1 MNAIPN
7 AFRAKKVW
15 KSGGGYAIL
24 YTDGFVRPS
33 TDQRGET
40 MKDIKKIVLTGGPAG
55 GKTTLT
61 SRLVKELSSIG
72 YRVFIVPEAATEL
85 ISQFGIKPFGN
96 CLSMFD
102 FQYFVVSSQL
112 HKEKM
117 AWEAAQLVPEEK
129 ILIIC
134 DRGVMDDRA
143 YVSQKEF
150 TQVISRFDL
159 TEKQVLESYDAVIHL
174 VSSSKGA
181 EFAYNY
187 DNAARYETLEQARE
201 KEDAT
206 LLCWRNHKNRV
217 LIGNSY
223 NFENKIRKA
232 MNEVYTILGEIPPAQ
247 SERKFLI
254 EYVGASE
261 LAAYEPVEQ
270 HITQTY
276 LKAREKG
283 TERRTR
289 KVLSNNAISYFYTEK
304 RPISPVERIENE
316 RLLSQK
322 EYLRLTE
329 EVDPTYGS
337 ISKRRFCFRFNGRYC
352 TVDTYPNNAE
362 HAILDVQLNDK
373 DEQVDLPPEIHVIKE
388 VTGDVNYQGHMISKH
403 MAQF

>member
-1 MNAIPN
+1 M
-7 AFRAKKVW
+7 
-15 KSGGGYAIL
+15 KS
-24 YTDGFVRPS
+24 
-33 TDQRGET
+33 
-40 MKDIKKIVLTGGPAG
+40 IKKIVLTGGPAG

-85 ISQFGIKPFGN
+85 ISGFGIKPFGN

-112 HKEKM
+112 HKEKL

-134 DRGVMDDRA
+134 DRGVMDDKA

-150 TQVISRFDL
+150 TQVISRFNV
-159 TEKQVLESYDAVIHL
+159 TEKELLASYDAVIHL

-206 LLCWRNHKNRV
+206 LLCWRNHPNRV
-217 LIGNSY
+217 QIGNSY

-232 MNEVYTILGEIPPAQ
+232 MNEVYRILGEIPPAQ
-247 SERKFLI
+247 YERKFLI
-254 EYVGASE
+254 EYIDEIG

-270 HITQTY
+270 NITQNY
-276 LKAREKG
+276 LKERAKG

-289 KVLSNNAISYFYTEK
+289 KVISNNAISYFYTEK

-316 RLLSQK
+316 RLLTQK
-322 EYLRLTE
+322 EYLRLTD
-329 EVDPTYGS
+329 EVDPAYGS
-337 ISKRRFCFRFNGRYC
+337 ISKRRFCFRYNDHYC
-352 TVDTYPNNAE
+352 TVDTFPICADR
-362 HAILDVQLNDK
+362 AILDVQLSGK
-373 DEQVDLPPEIHVIKE
+373 DEQPDLPPEIHVIKE
-388 VTGDVNYQGHMISKH
+388 VTDDPNYQGHMISKH
-403 MAQF
+403 QALL

>member
-1 MNAIPN
+1 M
-7 AFRAKKVW
+7 
-15 KSGGGYAIL
+15 KSI
-24 YTDGFVRPS
+24 T
-33 TDQRGET
+33 
-40 MKDIKKIVLTGGPAG
+40 KIVLTGGPAG

-112 HKEKM
+112 HKEKL
-117 AWEAAQLVPEEK
+117 AWEAAQLVPEDK
-129 ILIIC
+129 ILILC

-150 TQVISRFDL
+150 NQVISRFDL
-159 TEKQVLESYDAVIHL
+159 TEKKILASYDAVIHL

-206 LLCWRNHKNRV
+206 LLCWRNHKHRV
-217 LIGNSY
+217 VIGNSY
-223 NFENKIRKA
+223 NFENKIRRA
-232 MNEVYTILGEIPPAQ
+232 MNEVYSILGEIPPAEI
-247 SERKFLI
+247 ERKFLI
-254 EYVGASE
+254 EYVDESV

-270 HITQTY
+270 NITQTY
-276 LKAREKG
+276 LKARAKD
-283 TERRTR
+283 TERRVR
-289 KVLSNNAISYFYTEK
+289 KVISDNAISYFYSEEH
-304 RPISPVERIENE
+304 PISPIERIENE

-322 EYLRLTE
+322 EYIRLTE
-329 EVDPTYGS
+329 EVDPEYGS
-337 ISKRRFCFRFNGRYC
+337 VAKRRFCFRFNGHYY
-352 TVDTYPNNAE
+352 TVDTYPTNADS
-362 HAILDVQLNDK
+362 AILDVQLNDK
-373 DEQVDLPPEIHVIKE
+373 DEQVEFPPEIRVIKE
-388 VTGDVNYQGHMISKH
+388 VTGDANYQGNMISKRL
-403 MAQF
+403 AQL

>member
-1 MNAIPN
+1 
-7 AFRAKKVW
+7 
-15 KSGGGYAIL
+15 
-24 YTDGFVRPS
+24 
-33 TDQRGET
+33 
-40 MKDIKKIVLTGGPAG
+40 MKTIRKIVLTGGPAG

-85 ISQFGIKPFGN
+85 ISGFGIKPFGN

-112 HKEKM
+112 HKEKL
-117 AWEAAQLVPEEK
+117 AAEAAQLVPEDK

-134 DRGVMDDRA
+134 DRGVMDDKA

-150 TQVISRFDL
+150 TQVISRFHI
-159 TEKQVLESYDAVIHL
+159 TEKEILESYDAVIHL

-206 LLCWRNHKNRV
+206 LLCWRNHKHRV
-217 LIGNSY
+217 MIGNSF
-223 NFENKIRKA
+223 NFDNKIRKA

-247 SERKFLI
+247 CERKFLI
-254 EYVGASE
+254 DYIDEIGLAS
-261 LAAYEPVEQ
+261 YEPVEQ
-270 HITQTY
+270 SITQTY
-276 LKAREKG
+276 LKERAKG

-289 KVLSNNAISYFYTEK
+289 KVLSNNAISYFYSEK

-322 EYLRLTE
+322 EYLRLSE
-329 EVDPTYGS
+329 EVDPEFGS
-337 ISKRRFCFRFNGRYC
+337 ISKRRFCFRYNDRYY
-352 TVDTYPNNAE
+352 TVDTYPICADR
-362 HAILDVQLNDK
+362 AILDVQLNDK
-373 DEQVDLPPEIHVIKE
+373 DEQPDLPPEIHVIKE
-388 VTGDVNYQGHMISKH
+388 VTGDPNYQGHMISKH
-403 MAQF
+403 QALV

>member
-1 MNAIPN
+1 M
-7 AFRAKKVW
+7 
-15 KSGGGYAIL
+15 KS
-24 YTDGFVRPS
+24 
-33 TDQRGET
+33 
-40 MKDIKKIVLTGGPAG
+40 IKKIVLTGGPAG

-85 ISQFGIKPFGN
+85 ISGFGIKPFGN

-117 AWEAAQLVPEEK
+117 AWEAAQLVPEDK
-129 ILIIC
+129 IVILC
-134 DRGVMDDRA
+134 DRGVMDDKA

-150 TQVISRFDL
+150 GEVIGRFNL
-159 TEKQVLESYDAVIHL
+159 TEKDILASYDAVIHL

-206 LLCWRNHKNRV
+206 LLCWRSHKHRV
-217 LIGNSY
+217 VIGNSY

-254 EYVGASE
+254 RYVDDSA

-270 HITQTY
+270 NITQTY
-276 LKAREKG
+276 LKERAKG

-289 KVLSNNAISYFYTEK
+289 KVVSNNAISYFYTEK
-304 RPISPVERIENE
+304 RPISPIERIENE

-322 EYLRLTE
+322 EYLRLAE
-329 EVDPTYGS
+329 EVDPEYGS
-337 ISKRRFCFRFNGRYC
+337 VSKRRLCFRYQGHYC
-352 TVDTYPNNAE
+352 TLDTYPTNDDS
-362 HAILDVQLNDK
+362 AILDVQLNDK
-373 DEQVDLPPEIHVIKE
+373 DETVELPPEISVIKE
-388 VTGDVNYQGHMISKH
+388 VTGDNNYQGHMISKRL
-403 MAQF
+403 AQIS

>member
-1 MNAIPN
+1 M
-7 AFRAKKVW
+7 
-15 KSGGGYAIL
+15 KS
-24 YTDGFVRPS
+24 
-33 TDQRGET
+33 
-40 MKDIKKIVLTGGPAG
+40 IKKIVLTGGPAG

-117 AWEAAQLVPEEK
+117 AWEAAQLVPEDK
-129 ILIIC
+129 IVILC
-134 DRGVMDDRA
+134 DRGMIDDKA

-150 TQVISRFDL
+150 NQVIGRFGL
-159 TEKQVLESYDAVIHL
+159 TEKELLESYDAVIHL

-206 LLCWRNHKNRV
+206 LMCWRNHKHRV
-217 LIGNSY
+217 VIGNSY

-247 SERKFLI
+247 VERKFLI
-254 EYVGASE
+254 GYIDEGD

-270 HITQTY
+270 IITQTY
-276 LKAREKG
+276 LKERAKG

-289 KVLSNNAISYFYTEK
+289 KVVSNNAISYSYTEK
-304 RPISPVERIENE
+304 RPISPMERIENE
-316 RLLSQK
+316 RLLSEK
-322 EYLRLTE
+322 EYIRKNA
-329 EVDPTYGS
+329 EVDPEYGS
-337 ISKRRFCFRFNGRYC
+337 VTKRRFCFRYKGHYC
-352 TVDTYPNNAE
+352 TVDTYPTNADS
-362 HAILDVQLNDK
+362 AILDVQLNDK
-373 DEQVDLPPEIHVIKE
+373 DEEVELPPEIRVIKE
-388 VTGDVNYQGHMISKH
+388 VTGDVNYQGHMISKRLT
-403 MAQF
+403 QL

>member
-1 MNAIPN
+1 M
-7 AFRAKKVW
+7 
-15 KSGGGYAIL
+15 KSI
-24 YTDGFVRPS
+24 T
-33 TDQRGET
+33 
-40 MKDIKKIVLTGGPAG
+40 KIVLTGGPAG

-117 AWEAAQLVPEEK
+117 AWEAAQLVPEDK

-134 DRGVMDDRA
+134 YRGVIDDKA

-150 TQVISRFDL
+150 NQVISRFGL
-159 TEKQVLESYDAVIHL
+159 TEKELLESYDAVIHL

-187 DNAARYETLEQARE
+187 DNAARYATLEQARE

-217 LIGNSY
+217 VIGNSY
-223 NFENKIRKA
+223 NFDNKIRKA
-232 MNEVYTILGEIPPAQ
+232 MNEVYSILGEIPPAQ

-254 EYVGASE
+254 EYVDESD
-261 LAAYEPVEQ
+261 LAAYQPVEQ

-276 LKAREKG
+276 LKARKQG

-289 KVLSNNAISYFYTEK
+289 KVVSNNAISYFYSEK
-304 RPISPVERIENE
+304 RPISPIERIENE
-316 RLLSQK
+316 RLLSEK
-322 EYLRLTE
+322 EYIRKNA
-329 EVDPTYGS
+329 EVDPEYGS
-337 ISKRRFCFRFNGRYC
+337 VSKRRFCFIYNGRYC
-352 TVDTYPNNAE
+352 TVDTYPTNPNS
-362 HAILDVQLNDK
+362 AILDVQLNDK
-373 DEQVDLPPEIHVIKE
+373 DEQVDLPPEIKVIKE
-388 VTGDVNYQGHMISKH
+388 VTGDVNYQGHMISKGL
-403 MAQF
+403 AQM

>member
-1 MNAIPN
+1 
-7 AFRAKKVW
+7 
-15 KSGGGYAIL
+15 
-24 YTDGFVRPS
+24 
-33 TDQRGET
+33 
-40 MKDIKKIVLTGGPAG
+40 MKTIRKIVLTGGPAG

-96 CLSMFD
+96 CLTMFE

-112 HKEKM
+112 HKEKL
-117 AWEAAQLVPEEK
+117 AREAAELVPEDK

-134 DRGVMDDRA
+134 DRGVLDDKA

-150 TQVISRFDL
+150 NQVIARFNV
-159 TEKQVLESYDAVIHL
+159 TEKELLESYDAVIHL

-206 LLCWRNHKNRV
+206 LMCWRNHKHRV
-217 LIGNSY
+217 VIGNSY

-247 SERKFLI
+247 LERKFLV
-254 EYVGASE
+254 EYVDESD
-261 LAAYEPVEQ
+261 LAAYDPVEQ
-270 HITQTY
+270 NITQTY
-276 LKAREKG
+276 LKERAKG

-289 KVLSNNAISYFYTEK
+289 KVVSNNAISYFYSEK
-304 RPISPVERIENE
+304 RPISPMERIENE
-316 RLLSQK
+316 RLLSEK
-322 EYLRLTE
+322 EYIRKNA
-329 EVDPTYGS
+329 EVDPEFGS
-337 ISKRRFCFRFNGRYC
+337 VTKRRFCFVYNGRYC
-352 TVDTYPNNAE
+352 TVETYPTNANC
-362 HAILDVQLNDK
+362 AILDVQLNDK
-373 DEQVDLPPEIHVIKE
+373 DEQVDLPPEIRVIKE
-388 VTGDVNYQGHMISKH
+388 VTGDVNYQGHMISKSL
-403 MAQF
+403 AQL

>member
-1 MNAIPN
+1 
-7 AFRAKKVW
+7 
-15 KSGGGYAIL
+15 
-24 YTDGFVRPS
+24 
-33 TDQRGET
+33 
-40 MKDIKKIVLTGGPAG
+40 MKTIKKIVLTGGPAG

-72 YRVFIVPEAATEL
+72 YRVLIVPEAATEL

-129 ILIIC
+129 VLIIC

-150 TQVISRFDL
+150 TQVISRFNL
-159 TEKQVLESYDAVIHL
+159 TEKELLESYDAVIHL

-206 LLCWRNHKNRV
+206 LLCWRNHKHRV

-247 SERKFLI
+247 CERKFLI
-254 EYVGASE
+254 EYVDEVALSP
-261 LAAYEPVEQ
+261 YDPVEQ
-270 HITQTY
+270 NITQTY
-276 LKAREKG
+276 LKERAKG

-289 KVLSNNAISYFYTEK
+289 KVLSNNAISYFYSEK
-304 RPISPVERIENE
+304 RPISPIERIENE

-322 EYLRLTE
+322 EYIRLTE
-329 EVDPTYGS
+329 EVDPEFGS
-337 ISKRRFCFRFNGRYC
+337 INKRRFCFRYNDRYC
-352 TVDTYPNNAE
+352 TVDTYPICADR
-362 HAILDVQLNDK
+362 AILDVQLNDK
-373 DEQVDLPPEIHVIKE
+373 DEQPDLPPEIHVIKE
-388 VTGDVNYQGHMISKH
+388 VTGDANYQGHMISKH
-403 MAQF
+403 QSLV

>member
-1 MNAIPN
+1 M
-7 AFRAKKVW
+7 
-15 KSGGGYAIL
+15 KS
-24 YTDGFVRPS
+24 
-33 TDQRGET
+33 
-40 MKDIKKIVLTGGPAG
+40 IKKIVLTGGPAG

-96 CLSMFD
+96 CLSMYD

-112 HKEKM
+112 HKEKL
-117 AWEAAQLVPEEK
+117 AWEAAQLVPEDK

-134 DRGVMDDRA
+134 DRGVMDDKA

-150 TQVISRFDL
+150 TQVISRFNV
-159 TEKQVLESYDAVIHL
+159 TEKEILASYDAVIHL

-206 LLCWRNHKNRV
+206 LLCWRNHPNRV
-217 LIGNSY
+217 QIGNSY

-232 MNEVYTILGEIPPAQ
+232 MNEVYRILGEIPPAQ
-247 SERKFLI
+247 YERKFLI
-254 EYVGASE
+254 EYIDEIG
-261 LAAYEPVEQ
+261 LAPYEPVEQ
-270 HITQTY
+270 NITQNY
-276 LKAREKG
+276 LKERAKG

-316 RLLSQK
+316 RLLTQK
-322 EYLRLTE
+322 EYLRLTD
-329 EVDPTYGS
+329 EVDPAFGS
-337 ISKRRFCFRFNGRYC
+337 ISKRRFCFRYNGRYC
-352 TVDTYPNNAE
+352 TVDTFPICADR
-362 HAILDVQLNDK
+362 AILDVQLNSK
-373 DEQVDLPPEIHVIKE
+373 DEQPDLPPEIHVIKE
-388 VTGDVNYQGHMISKH
+388 VTDDPNYQGHMISKH
-403 MAQF
+403 QALL

>member
-1 MNAIPN
+1 
-7 AFRAKKVW
+7 
-15 KSGGGYAIL
+15 
-24 YTDGFVRPS
+24 
-33 TDQRGET
+33 
-40 MKDIKKIVLTGGPAG
+40 MKTITKIVLTGGPAG

-85 ISQFGIKPFGN
+85 ISGFGIKPFGN

-112 HKEKM
+112 HKERL
-117 AWEAAQLVPEEK
+117 ALEAAELVPEEK

-134 DRGVMDDRA
+134 DRGVLDDKA

-150 TQVISRFDL
+150 NQVIARFNL
-159 TEKQVLESYDAVIHL
+159 TEKELLESYDAVIHL

-206 LLCWRNHKNRV
+206 LLCWRNHKHRV
-217 LIGNSY
+217 VIGNSY

-247 SERKFLI
+247 CERKFLI
-254 EYVGASE
+254 EFTDESA

-270 HITQTY
+270 NITQTY
-276 LKAREKG
+276 LKERNKG
-283 TERRTR
+283 TERRAR
-289 KVLSNNAISYFYTEK
+289 KVVSDNAISYFYTEK
-304 RPISPVERIENE
+304 RPISPIERIENE

-322 EYLRLTE
+322 EYIRLTE
-329 EVDPTYGS
+329 EVDPAYGS
-337 ISKRRFCFRFNGRYC
+337 ISKRRYCFRYNERYF
-352 TVDTYPNNAE
+352 TIDTYPISADR
-362 HAILDVQLNDK
+362 AILDVQLKDK
-373 DEQVDLPPEIHVIKE
+373 DEEPDLPPEIHVIKE
-388 VTGDVNYQGHMISKH
+388 VTGDETYQGHMISKT
-403 MAQF
+403 MTLA

>member
-1 MNAIPN
+1 
-7 AFRAKKVW
+7 
-15 KSGGGYAIL
+15 
-24 YTDGFVRPS
+24 
-33 TDQRGET
+33 
-40 MKDIKKIVLTGGPAG
+40 MKTIKKIVLTGGPAG

-112 HKEKM
+112 HKEKL
-117 AWEAAQLVPEEK
+117 AWEAAQLVPEDK
-129 ILIIC
+129 VLIIC

-150 TQVISRFDL
+150 TQVISRFNV
-159 TEKQVLESYDAVIHL
+159 TEKELLESYDAVIHL

-206 LLCWRNHKNRV
+206 LLCWRNHKHRV

-247 SERKFLI
+247 CERKFLI
-254 EYVGASE
+254 EYVDE
-261 LAAYEPVEQ
+261 TDLAAYQPVEQ
-270 HITQTY
+270 NITQTY
-276 LKAREKG
+276 LKERAKG

-289 KVLSNNAISYFYTEK
+289 KVLSNNAISYFYSEK
-304 RPISPVERIENE
+304 RPISPIERIENE

-322 EYLRLTE
+322 EYIRLTE
-329 EVDPTYGS
+329 EVDPVYGS
-337 ISKRRFCFRFNGRYC
+337 INKRRFCFRYNDRYC
-352 TVDTYPNNAE
+352 TVDTYPICADR
-362 HAILDVQLNDK
+362 AILDVQLNDK
-373 DEQVDLPPEIHVIKE
+373 DEQPDLPPEIHVIKE
-388 VTGDVNYQGHMISKH
+388 VTGDPNYQGHMISKH
-403 MAQF
+403 QELI

>member
-1 MNAIPN
+1 
-7 AFRAKKVW
+7 
-15 KSGGGYAIL
+15 
-24 YTDGFVRPS
+24 
-33 TDQRGET
+33 
-40 MKDIKKIVLTGGPAG
+40 MKTIKKIVLTGGPAG

-72 YRVFIVPEAATEL
+72 YRVLIVPEAATEL

-117 AWEAAQLVPEEK
+117 AFEAAQLVPEDK
-129 ILIIC
+129 VLIIC

-143 YVSQKEF
+143 YVTQKEF

-159 TEKQVLESYDAVIHL
+159 TEKEILESYDAVIHL

-206 LLCWRNHKNRV
+206 LLCWRNHKHRV

-232 MNEVYTILGEIPPAQ
+232 MNEVYTILNEMPPAQ
-247 SERKFLI
+247 CERKFLI
-254 EYVGASE
+254 EYVDE
-261 LAAYEPVEQ
+261 TDLAAYDPVEQ
-270 HITQTY
+270 NITQTY
-276 LKAREKG
+276 LKERAKG

-289 KVLSNNAISYFYTEK
+289 KVLSNNAISYFYSEK
-304 RPISPVERIENE
+304 RPISPIERIENE

-322 EYLRLTE
+322 EYVRLTE
-329 EVDPTYGS
+329 EVDPVYGS
-337 ISKRRFCFRFNGRYC
+337 INKRRFCFRYNDRYC
-352 TVDTYPNNAE
+352 TVDTYPICADR
-362 HAILDVQLNDK
+362 AILDVQLNDK
-373 DEQVDLPPEIHVIKE
+373 DEQPDLPPEIRVIKE
-388 VTGDVNYQGHMISKH
+388 VTGDPNYQGHMISKH
-403 MAQF
+403 QGIR

>member
-1 MNAIPN
+1 
-7 AFRAKKVW
+7 
-15 KSGGGYAIL
+15 
-24 YTDGFVRPS
+24 
-33 TDQRGET
+33 
-40 MKDIKKIVLTGGPAG
+40 MKTIKKIVLTGGPAG

-72 YRVFIVPEAATEL
+72 YRVLIVPEAATEL

-112 HKEKM
+112 HKEKL
-117 AWEAAQLVPEEK
+117 AWEAAQLVPEDK
-129 ILIIC
+129 VLIIC

-143 YVSQKEF
+143 YVTQKEF

-159 TEKQVLESYDAVIHL
+159 TEKEILESYDAVIHL

-206 LLCWRNHKNRV
+206 LLCWRNHKHRV

-232 MNEVYTILGEIPPAQ
+232 MNEVYTILGEMPPAQ
-247 SERKFLI
+247 CERKFLI
-254 EYVGASE
+254 EYVDDSD
-261 LAAYEPVEQ
+261 LAAYDPVEQ
-270 HITQTY
+270 NITQNY
-276 LKAREKG
+276 LRERAKG

-289 KVLSNNAISYFYTEK
+289 KVLSNNAISYFYSEK
-304 RPISPVERIENE
+304 RPISPIERIENE

-322 EYLRLTE
+322 EYIRLTE
-329 EVDPTYGS
+329 EVDPAYGS
-337 ISKRRFCFRFNGRYC
+337 INKRRFCFRYNDRYC
-352 TVDTYPNNAE
+352 TVDTYPICPDR
-362 HAILDVQLNDK
+362 AILDVQLNDK
-373 DEQVDLPPEIHVIKE
+373 DEQPDLPPEIRVIKE
-388 VTGDVNYQGHMISKH
+388 VTGDPNYQGHMISKH
-403 MAQF
+403 QGLS

>member
-1 MNAIPN
+1 M
-7 AFRAKKVW
+7 
-15 KSGGGYAIL
+15 KS
-24 YTDGFVRPS
+24 
-33 TDQRGET
+33 
-40 MKDIKKIVLTGGPAG
+40 IKKIVLTGGPAG

-117 AWEAAQLVPEEK
+117 AWEAAQLVPEDK

-134 DRGVMDDRA
+134 DRGVIDDKA

-150 TQVISRFDL
+150 NQVISRFGL
-159 TEKQVLESYDAVIHL
+159 TEKELLESYDAVIHL

-217 LIGNSY
+217 VIGNSY
-223 NFENKIRKA
+223 NFDNKIRKA
-232 MNEVYTILGEIPPAQ
+232 MNEVYAILGEIPPAQ

-254 EYVGASE
+254 EYVDESD
-261 LAAYEPVEQ
+261 LAAYQPVEQ

-276 LKAREKG
+276 LKARKQG

-289 KVLSNNAISYFYTEK
+289 KVVSNNAISYFYSEK
-304 RPISPVERIENE
+304 RPVSPIERIENE
-316 RLLSQK
+316 RLLSEK
-322 EYLRLTE
+322 EYIRKNA
-329 EVDPTYGS
+329 EVDPEYGS
-337 ISKRRFCFRFNGRYC
+337 VSKRRFCFIYNGRYC
-352 TVDTYPNNAE
+352 TVDTYPTNPDS
-362 HAILDVQLNDK
+362 AILDVQLNDK
-373 DEQVDLPPEIHVIKE
+373 DEQVDLPPEIKVIKE
-388 VTGDVNYQGHMISKH
+388 VTGDANYQGHMISKRL
-403 MAQF
+403 AQM